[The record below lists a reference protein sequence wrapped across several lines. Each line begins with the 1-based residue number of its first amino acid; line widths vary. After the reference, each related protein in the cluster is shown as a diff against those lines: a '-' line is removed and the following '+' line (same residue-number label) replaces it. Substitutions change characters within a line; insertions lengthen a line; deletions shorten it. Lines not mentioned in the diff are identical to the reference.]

1 MTTLT
6 QDIKEIIADYQKV
19 RNDIIHNHSVLNKVA
34 ETLYFLKTE
43 KMGYNNIPAYSTSN
57 DLEISRQNKAKG
69 YENAT
74 LTDSLIDIL
83 AYRGIGAGY
92 STFYVGKSRALFKNY
107 FHALARIV
115 NKCELNIYLE
125 CNSPIMGY
133 WFEDDALSRLQDFVP
148 DLLRKDESITV
159 FQFNVGG
166 VKIDVN
172 LTKFRQAVANMK
184 ERIYLY
190 LQDENIVDLFIH
202 LYLNDILAQFPNIEN
217 DDEVLAFLSITDKE
231 HTNQAIL
238 KIEEKL
244 AKLGVTQLFGEFTL
258 QSELNVCDVATYVS
272 KMNEVIYS
280 TTGSLD
286 SSFRDLVEKHLTQYE
301 NLFKVYPDHSF
312 MFEIC
317 DETDIHIIREE
328 FGAYLIGCRNVANGK
343 HLTEE
348 QLDDIAKEYDIKRP
362 YHKIVTFGE
371 LKDELKTCQHEGYM
385 VYSLDGTKRF
395 KMKSP
400 HYLISKF
407 LGRGKN
413 ENLETK
419 LANKALLDEE
429 FYPLVDYVTANIDEF
444 KSLDELGKIAYIQEF
459 LKRM

>member
-69 YENAT
+69 YENTT

-83 AYRGIGAGY
+83 VYRGIGAGY
-92 STFYVGKSRALFKNY
+92 STFYDLPLADVERSRFILDVGKSRALFKNY
-107 FHALARIV
+107 FHTLARIV
-115 NKCELNIYLE
+115 NKRELNIYLE
-125 CNSPIMGY
+125 YNSPIMGY

-148 DLLRKDESITV
+148 DLLRKDESISA

-166 VKIDVN
+166 VKIDVD

-258 QSELNVCDVATYVS
+258 QSESNVCDVVNYVS
-272 KMNEVIYS
+272 KIFYLKER
-280 TTGSLD
+280 LD
-286 SSFRDLVEKHLTQYE
+286 APER
-301 NLFKVYPDHSF
+301 
-312 MFEIC
+312 
-317 DETDIHIIREE
+317 
-328 FGAYLIGCRNVANGK
+328 
-343 HLTEE
+343 
-348 QLDDIAKEYDIKRP
+348 RP
-362 YHKIVTFGE
+362 YVSTPYE
-371 LKDELKTCQHEGYM
+371 VRQ
-385 VYSLDGTKRF
+385 RF
-395 KMKSP
+395 
-400 HYLISKF
+400 
-407 LGRGKN
+407 
-413 ENLETK
+413 
-419 LANKALLDEE
+419 
-429 FYPLVDYVTANIDEF
+429 
-444 KSLDELGKIAYIQEF
+444 EF
-459 LKRM
+459 LRRGSFISENNFEFSVSKPKRNEKGVEVVTLKIRPKK

>member
-43 KMGYNNIPAYSTSN
+43 KMGYNNIPAYSTGN

-83 AYRGIGAGY
+83 VYRGIGAGY
-92 STFYVGKSRALFKNY
+92 STFYDLPLADVERSRFILDVGKSRALFKNY

-115 NKCELNIYLE
+115 NKRELNIYLE
-125 CNSPIMGY
+125 YNSPIMGY

-148 DLLRKDESITV
+148 DLLRKDESISA

-166 VKIDVN
+166 VKIDVD

-244 AKLGVTQLFGEFTL
+244 TKLGVTQLFGEFTL
-258 QSELNVCDVATYVS
+258 QSELNVCDVVNYVS
-272 KMNEVIYS
+272 KIFYLKER
-280 TTGSLD
+280 LD
-286 SSFRDLVEKHLTQYE
+286 APER
-301 NLFKVYPDHSF
+301 
-312 MFEIC
+312 
-317 DETDIHIIREE
+317 
-328 FGAYLIGCRNVANGK
+328 
-343 HLTEE
+343 
-348 QLDDIAKEYDIKRP
+348 RP
-362 YHKIVTFGE
+362 YVSTPYE
-371 LKDELKTCQHEGYM
+371 VRQ
-385 VYSLDGTKRF
+385 RF
-395 KMKSP
+395 
-400 HYLISKF
+400 
-407 LGRGKN
+407 
-413 ENLETK
+413 
-419 LANKALLDEE
+419 
-429 FYPLVDYVTANIDEF
+429 
-444 KSLDELGKIAYIQEF
+444 EF
-459 LKRM
+459 LRRGSFISENNFEFSVSKPKRNEKGVEVVTLKIRPKK

>member
-1 MTTLT
+1 MTALT

-19 RNDIIHNHSVLNKVA
+19 RNDIIHNHSILNKVA

-43 KMGYNNIPAYSTSN
+43 KTEYHNIPAYSTSN

-92 STFYVGKSRALFKNY
+92 STFYDLPLADVERSRFILDVGKSRALFKNY

-258 QSELNVCDVATYVS
+258 QSELNVCDVVNYVS
-272 KMNEVIYS
+272 KIFYLKER
-280 TTGSLD
+280 LD
-286 SSFRDLVEKHLTQYE
+286 APER
-301 NLFKVYPDHSF
+301 
-312 MFEIC
+312 
-317 DETDIHIIREE
+317 
-328 FGAYLIGCRNVANGK
+328 
-343 HLTEE
+343 
-348 QLDDIAKEYDIKRP
+348 RP
-362 YHKIVTFGE
+362 YVSTPYE
-371 LKDELKTCQHEGYM
+371 VRQ
-385 VYSLDGTKRF
+385 RF
-395 KMKSP
+395 
-400 HYLISKF
+400 
-407 LGRGKN
+407 
-413 ENLETK
+413 
-419 LANKALLDEE
+419 
-429 FYPLVDYVTANIDEF
+429 
-444 KSLDELGKIAYIQEF
+444 EF
-459 LKRM
+459 LRRGSFISENNFEFSVSKPKRNEKGVEVVTLKIRPKK

>member
-92 STFYVGKSRALFKNY
+92 STFYDLPLADVERSRFILDVGKSRALFKNY

-258 QSELNVCDVATYVS
+258 QSELNVCDVVNYVS
-272 KMNEVIYS
+272 KIFYLKER
-280 TTGSLD
+280 LD
-286 SSFRDLVEKHLTQYE
+286 APER
-301 NLFKVYPDHSF
+301 
-312 MFEIC
+312 
-317 DETDIHIIREE
+317 
-328 FGAYLIGCRNVANGK
+328 
-343 HLTEE
+343 
-348 QLDDIAKEYDIKRP
+348 RP
-362 YHKIVTFGE
+362 YVPPPYE
-371 LKDELKTCQHEGYM
+371 VRQ
-385 VYSLDGTKRF
+385 RF
-395 KMKSP
+395 
-400 HYLISKF
+400 
-407 LGRGKN
+407 
-413 ENLETK
+413 
-419 LANKALLDEE
+419 
-429 FYPLVDYVTANIDEF
+429 
-444 KSLDELGKIAYIQEF
+444 EF
-459 LKRM
+459 LRRGSFISENNFEFSVSKPKRNEKGVEVVTLKIRPKK

>member
-1 MTTLT
+1 MTALT

-19 RNDIIHNHSVLNKVA
+19 RNDIIHNHSILNKVA

-43 KMGYNNIPAYSTSN
+43 KTEYHNIPAYSTSN

-92 STFYVGKSRALFKNY
+92 STFYDLPLADVERSRFILDVGKSRALFKNY

-115 NKCELNIYLE
+115 NKRELNIYLE

-172 LTKFRQAVANMK
+172 LTKFRQAVAEMK

-190 LQDENIVDLFIH
+190 LQDENIVYLFIH

-258 QSELNVCDVATYVS
+258 QSESNVCDVVNYVS
-272 KMNEVIYS
+272 KIFYLKER
-280 TTGSLD
+280 LD
-286 SSFRDLVEKHLTQYE
+286 APER
-301 NLFKVYPDHSF
+301 
-312 MFEIC
+312 
-317 DETDIHIIREE
+317 
-328 FGAYLIGCRNVANGK
+328 
-343 HLTEE
+343 
-348 QLDDIAKEYDIKRP
+348 RP
-362 YHKIVTFGE
+362 YVSTPYE
-371 LKDELKTCQHEGYM
+371 VRQ
-385 VYSLDGTKRF
+385 RF
-395 KMKSP
+395 EFLRRGSFISENNFEFS
-400 HYLISKF
+400 ISKPK
-407 LGRGKN
+407 RN
-413 ENLETK
+413 EKGVE
-419 LANKALLDEE
+419 
-429 FYPLVDYVTANIDEF
+429 VVT
-444 KSLDELGKIAYIQEF
+444 LKIRP
-459 LKRM
+459 KK

>member
-92 STFYVGKSRALFKNY
+92 HTFYDLPLADVERSRFILDLGKSRALFKNY

-115 NKCELNIYLE
+115 NKRELNIYLE
-125 CNSPIMGY
+125 YNSPIMGY
-133 WFEDDALSRLQDFVP
+133 WLEDDALSRLQDFVP
-148 DLLRKDESITV
+148 DLLRKDESITA

-166 VKIDVN
+166 VKIDVD

-258 QSELNVCDVATYVS
+258 QSESNVCDVVNYVS
-272 KMNEVIYS
+272 KIFYLKER
-280 TTGSLD
+280 LD
-286 SSFRDLVEKHLTQYE
+286 APER
-301 NLFKVYPDHSF
+301 
-312 MFEIC
+312 
-317 DETDIHIIREE
+317 
-328 FGAYLIGCRNVANGK
+328 
-343 HLTEE
+343 
-348 QLDDIAKEYDIKRP
+348 RP
-362 YHKIVTFGE
+362 YVSTPYE
-371 LKDELKTCQHEGYM
+371 VRQ
-385 VYSLDGTKRF
+385 RF
-395 KMKSP
+395 
-400 HYLISKF
+400 
-407 LGRGKN
+407 
-413 ENLETK
+413 
-419 LANKALLDEE
+419 
-429 FYPLVDYVTANIDEF
+429 
-444 KSLDELGKIAYIQEF
+444 EF
-459 LKRM
+459 LRRGSFISENNFEFSVSKPKRNEKCVEVVTLKIRPKK

>member
-1 MTTLT
+1 MTALT

-19 RNDIIHNHSVLNKVA
+19 RNDIIHNHSILNKVA
-34 ETLYFLKTE
+34 KTLYFLKTE
-43 KMGYNNIPAYSTSN
+43 KTEYHNIPAYSTSN

-92 STFYVGKSRALFKNY
+92 STFYDLPLADVERSRFILDVGKSRALFKNY

-115 NKCELNIYLE
+115 NKRELNIYLE

-172 LTKFRQAVANMK
+172 LTKFRQAVAEMK

-190 LQDENIVDLFIH
+190 LQDENIVYLFIH

-258 QSELNVCDVATYVS
+258 QSESNVCDVVNYVS
-272 KMNEVIYS
+272 KIFYLKER
-280 TTGSLD
+280 LD
-286 SSFRDLVEKHLTQYE
+286 APER
-301 NLFKVYPDHSF
+301 
-312 MFEIC
+312 
-317 DETDIHIIREE
+317 
-328 FGAYLIGCRNVANGK
+328 
-343 HLTEE
+343 
-348 QLDDIAKEYDIKRP
+348 RP
-362 YHKIVTFGE
+362 YVSTPYE
-371 LKDELKTCQHEGYM
+371 VRQ
-385 VYSLDGTKRF
+385 RF
-395 KMKSP
+395 
-400 HYLISKF
+400 
-407 LGRGKN
+407 
-413 ENLETK
+413 
-419 LANKALLDEE
+419 
-429 FYPLVDYVTANIDEF
+429 
-444 KSLDELGKIAYIQEF
+444 EF
-459 LKRM
+459 LRRGSFISENNFEFSVSKPKRNEKGVEVVTLKIRPKK

>member
-43 KMGYNNIPAYSTSN
+43 KMGYNNIPAYSTGN

-69 YENAT
+69 YKNAT

-92 STFYVGKSRALFKNY
+92 STFYDLPLADVERSRFILDVGKSRALFKNY

-115 NKCELNIYLE
+115 NKRELNIYLE
-125 CNSPIMGY
+125 YNPPIMGY

-148 DLLRKDESITV
+148 DLLRKDESITA

-166 VKIDVN
+166 VKIDVD

-258 QSELNVCDVATYVS
+258 QSESNVCDVVNYVS
-272 KMNEVIYS
+272 KIFYLKER
-280 TTGSLD
+280 LD
-286 SSFRDLVEKHLTQYE
+286 APER
-301 NLFKVYPDHSF
+301 
-312 MFEIC
+312 
-317 DETDIHIIREE
+317 
-328 FGAYLIGCRNVANGK
+328 
-343 HLTEE
+343 
-348 QLDDIAKEYDIKRP
+348 RP
-362 YHKIVTFGE
+362 YVSTPYE
-371 LKDELKTCQHEGYM
+371 VRQ
-385 VYSLDGTKRF
+385 RF
-395 KMKSP
+395 EFLRRGSFISESNFEFS
-400 HYLISKF
+400 ISKPK
-407 LGRGKN
+407 RN
-413 ENLETK
+413 EKGVE
-419 LANKALLDEE
+419 
-429 FYPLVDYVTANIDEF
+429 VVT
-444 KSLDELGKIAYIQEF
+444 LKIRA
-459 LKRM
+459 KK

>member
-92 STFYVGKSRALFKNY
+92 STFYDLPLADVERSRFILDVGKSRALFKNY

-258 QSELNVCDVATYVS
+258 QSELNVCDVVNYVS
-272 KMNEVIYS
+272 KIFYLKER
-280 TTGSLD
+280 LD
-286 SSFRDLVEKHLTQYE
+286 APER
-301 NLFKVYPDHSF
+301 
-312 MFEIC
+312 
-317 DETDIHIIREE
+317 
-328 FGAYLIGCRNVANGK
+328 
-343 HLTEE
+343 
-348 QLDDIAKEYDIKRP
+348 RP
-362 YHKIVTFGE
+362 YVSPPYE
-371 LKDELKTCQHEGYM
+371 VRQ
-385 VYSLDGTKRF
+385 RF
-395 KMKSP
+395 
-400 HYLISKF
+400 
-407 LGRGKN
+407 
-413 ENLETK
+413 
-419 LANKALLDEE
+419 
-429 FYPLVDYVTANIDEF
+429 
-444 KSLDELGKIAYIQEF
+444 EF
-459 LKRM
+459 LRRGSFISENNFEFSVSKPKRNEKGVEVVTLKIRPKK

>member
-92 STFYVGKSRALFKNY
+92 STFYDLPLADVERSRFILDVGKSRALFKNY

-258 QSELNVCDVATYVS
+258 QSELNVCDVVNYVS
-272 KMNEVIYS
+272 KIFYLKER
-280 TTGSLD
+280 LD
-286 SSFRDLVEKHLTQYE
+286 APER
-301 NLFKVYPDHSF
+301 
-312 MFEIC
+312 
-317 DETDIHIIREE
+317 
-328 FGAYLIGCRNVANGK
+328 
-343 HLTEE
+343 
-348 QLDDIAKEYDIKRP
+348 RP
-362 YHKIVTFGE
+362 YVSTPYE
-371 LKDELKTCQHEGYM
+371 VRQ
-385 VYSLDGTKRF
+385 RF
-395 KMKSP
+395 
-400 HYLISKF
+400 
-407 LGRGKN
+407 
-413 ENLETK
+413 
-419 LANKALLDEE
+419 
-429 FYPLVDYVTANIDEF
+429 
-444 KSLDELGKIAYIQEF
+444 EF
-459 LKRM
+459 LRRGSFISENNFEFSVSKSKRNEKGVEVVTLKIRPKK

>member
-92 STFYVGKSRALFKNY
+92 STFYDLPLADVERSRFILDVGKSRALFKNY

-258 QSELNVCDVATYVS
+258 QSELNVCDVVNYVS
-272 KMNEVIYS
+272 KIFYLKER
-280 TTGSLD
+280 LD
-286 SSFRDLVEKHLTQYE
+286 APER
-301 NLFKVYPDHSF
+301 
-312 MFEIC
+312 
-317 DETDIHIIREE
+317 
-328 FGAYLIGCRNVANGK
+328 
-343 HLTEE
+343 
-348 QLDDIAKEYDIKRP
+348 RP
-362 YHKIVTFGE
+362 YVSTPYE
-371 LKDELKTCQHEGYM
+371 VRQ
-385 VYSLDGTKRF
+385 RF
-395 KMKSP
+395 
-400 HYLISKF
+400 
-407 LGRGKN
+407 
-413 ENLETK
+413 
-419 LANKALLDEE
+419 
-429 FYPLVDYVTANIDEF
+429 
-444 KSLDELGKIAYIQEF
+444 EF
-459 LKRM
+459 LRRGSFISENNFEFSVSKPKRNEKGVEVVTLKIRPKK

>member
-43 KMGYNNIPAYSTSN
+43 KMGYNNIPAYSTGN

-83 AYRGIGAGY
+83 VYRGIGTGY
-92 STFYVGKSRALFKNY
+92 STFYDLPLADVERSRFILDVGKSRALFKNY

-115 NKCELNIYLE
+115 NKRELNIYLE
-125 CNSPIMGY
+125 YNSPIMGY

-148 DLLRKDESITV
+148 DLLRKDESISA

-166 VKIDVN
+166 VKIDVD

-258 QSELNVCDVATYVS
+258 QSESNVCDVVNYVS
-272 KMNEVIYS
+272 KIFYLKER
-280 TTGSLD
+280 LD
-286 SSFRDLVEKHLTQYE
+286 APER
-301 NLFKVYPDHSF
+301 
-312 MFEIC
+312 
-317 DETDIHIIREE
+317 
-328 FGAYLIGCRNVANGK
+328 
-343 HLTEE
+343 
-348 QLDDIAKEYDIKRP
+348 RP
-362 YHKIVTFGE
+362 YVSTPYE
-371 LKDELKTCQHEGYM
+371 VRQ
-385 VYSLDGTKRF
+385 RF
-395 KMKSP
+395 
-400 HYLISKF
+400 
-407 LGRGKN
+407 
-413 ENLETK
+413 
-419 LANKALLDEE
+419 
-429 FYPLVDYVTANIDEF
+429 
-444 KSLDELGKIAYIQEF
+444 EF
-459 LKRM
+459 LRRGSFISENNFEFSVSKPKRNEKGVEVVTLKIRPKK

>member
-1 MTTLT
+1 MTALT

-19 RNDIIHNHSVLNKVA
+19 RNDIIHNHSILNKVA

-43 KMGYNNIPAYSTSN
+43 KTEYHNIPAYSTSN

-92 STFYVGKSRALFKNY
+92 STFYDLPLADVERSRFILDVGKSRALFKNY

-115 NKCELNIYLE
+115 NKRELNIYLE

-172 LTKFRQAVANMK
+172 LTKFRQAVAEMK

-190 LQDENIVDLFIH
+190 LQDENIVYLFIH

-258 QSELNVCDVATYVS
+258 QSESNVCDVVNYVS
-272 KMNEVIYS
+272 KIFYLKER
-280 TTGSLD
+280 LD
-286 SSFRDLVEKHLTQYE
+286 APER
-301 NLFKVYPDHSF
+301 
-312 MFEIC
+312 
-317 DETDIHIIREE
+317 
-328 FGAYLIGCRNVANGK
+328 
-343 HLTEE
+343 
-348 QLDDIAKEYDIKRP
+348 RP
-362 YHKIVTFGE
+362 YVSTPYE
-371 LKDELKTCQHEGYM
+371 VRQ
-385 VYSLDGTKRF
+385 RF
-395 KMKSP
+395 EFLRRGSF
-400 HYLISKF
+400 ISKNNF
-407 LGRGKN
+407 EFSVSKPKRN
-413 ENLETK
+413 EKGVE
-419 LANKALLDEE
+419 
-429 FYPLVDYVTANIDEF
+429 VVT
-444 KSLDELGKIAYIQEF
+444 LKIRP
-459 LKRM
+459 KK

>member
-43 KMGYNNIPAYSTSN
+43 KMGYNNIPAYSTGN

-83 AYRGIGAGY
+83 VYRGIGAGY
-92 STFYVGKSRALFKNY
+92 STFYDLPLADVERSRFILDVGKSRALFKNY

-115 NKCELNIYLE
+115 NKRELNIYLE
-125 CNSPIMGY
+125 YNSPIMGY

-148 DLLRKDESITV
+148 DLLRKDESISA

-166 VKIDVN
+166 VKIDVD

-190 LQDENIVDLFIH
+190 SQDENIVDLFIH

-258 QSELNVCDVATYVS
+258 QSESNVCDVVNYVS
-272 KMNEVIYS
+272 KIFYLKER
-280 TTGSLD
+280 LD
-286 SSFRDLVEKHLTQYE
+286 APER
-301 NLFKVYPDHSF
+301 
-312 MFEIC
+312 
-317 DETDIHIIREE
+317 
-328 FGAYLIGCRNVANGK
+328 
-343 HLTEE
+343 
-348 QLDDIAKEYDIKRP
+348 RP
-362 YHKIVTFGE
+362 YVSTPYE
-371 LKDELKTCQHEGYM
+371 VRQ
-385 VYSLDGTKRF
+385 RF
-395 KMKSP
+395 
-400 HYLISKF
+400 
-407 LGRGKN
+407 
-413 ENLETK
+413 
-419 LANKALLDEE
+419 
-429 FYPLVDYVTANIDEF
+429 
-444 KSLDELGKIAYIQEF
+444 EF
-459 LKRM
+459 LRRGSFISENNFEFSVSKPKRNEKGVEVVTLKIRPKK

>member
-92 STFYVGKSRALFKNY
+92 STFYDLPLADVERSRFILDVGKSRALFKNY

-115 NKCELNIYLE
+115 NKRELNIYLE

-159 FQFNVGG
+159 FQFNAGG
-166 VKIDVN
+166 VKVDVD

-258 QSELNVCDVATYVS
+258 QSESNVCDVINYVS
-272 KMNEVIYS
+272 KIFYLKERLDAPERRSYVSPPYEV
-280 TTGSLD
+280 
-286 SSFRDLVEKHLTQYE
+286 RQ
-301 NLFKVYPDHSF
+301 
-312 MFEIC
+312 
-317 DETDIHIIREE
+317 
-328 FGAYLIGCRNVANGK
+328 
-343 HLTEE
+343 
-348 QLDDIAKEYDIKRP
+348 
-362 YHKIVTFGE
+362 
-371 LKDELKTCQHEGYM
+371 
-385 VYSLDGTKRF
+385 RF
-395 KMKSP
+395 
-400 HYLISKF
+400 
-407 LGRGKN
+407 
-413 ENLETK
+413 
-419 LANKALLDEE
+419 
-429 FYPLVDYVTANIDEF
+429 
-444 KSLDELGKIAYIQEF
+444 EF
-459 LKRM
+459 LRRGSFISENNFEFSVSKPKRNEKGVEVVTLKIRPKK

>member
-92 STFYVGKSRALFKNY
+92 STFYDLPLADVERSRFILDVGKSRALFKNY

-125 CNSPIMGY
+125 CNPPIMGY

-258 QSELNVCDVATYVS
+258 QSELNVCDVVNYVFKIFYLKERLDAPERRPYVPPPYEVRQRFEFLRRGSFISENNFEFSVS
-272 KMNEVIYS
+272 KPKRNEK
-280 TTGSLD
+280 G
-286 SSFRDLVEKHLTQYE
+286 VEVVTLK
-301 NLFKVYPDHSF
+301 
-312 MFEIC
+312 
-317 DETDIHIIREE
+317 IRP
-328 FGAYLIGCRNVANGK
+328 K
-343 HLTEE
+343 
-348 QLDDIAKEYDIKRP
+348 K
-362 YHKIVTFGE
+362 
-371 LKDELKTCQHEGYM
+371 
-385 VYSLDGTKRF
+385 
-395 KMKSP
+395 
-400 HYLISKF
+400 
-407 LGRGKN
+407 
-413 ENLETK
+413 
-419 LANKALLDEE
+419 
-429 FYPLVDYVTANIDEF
+429 
-444 KSLDELGKIAYIQEF
+444 
-459 LKRM
+459 

>member
-1 MTTLT
+1 MTALT

-92 STFYVGKSRALFKNY
+92 STFYDLPLADVERSRFILDVGKSRALFKNY

-115 NKCELNIYLE
+115 NKRELNIYLE
-125 CNSPIMGY
+125 YNSPIMGY

-148 DLLRKDESITV
+148 DLLRKDESISA

-166 VKIDVN
+166 VKIDVD

-258 QSELNVCDVATYVS
+258 QSESNVCDVINYVS
-272 KMNEVIYS
+272 KIFYLKER
-280 TTGSLD
+280 LD
-286 SSFRDLVEKHLTQYE
+286 APER
-301 NLFKVYPDHSF
+301 
-312 MFEIC
+312 
-317 DETDIHIIREE
+317 
-328 FGAYLIGCRNVANGK
+328 
-343 HLTEE
+343 
-348 QLDDIAKEYDIKRP
+348 RP
-362 YHKIVTFGE
+362 YVSTPYE
-371 LKDELKTCQHEGYM
+371 VRQ
-385 VYSLDGTKRF
+385 RF
-395 KMKSP
+395 
-400 HYLISKF
+400 
-407 LGRGKN
+407 
-413 ENLETK
+413 
-419 LANKALLDEE
+419 
-429 FYPLVDYVTANIDEF
+429 
-444 KSLDELGKIAYIQEF
+444 EF
-459 LKRM
+459 LRRGSFISENNFEFSVSKPKRNEKGVEVVTLKIRPKK